1 MSDETLGQDASHRRK
16 AAERAVAESIHWIRA
31 YIPDY
36 GPSKKYAMLV
46 DHARIIR
53 PKIRSCEKDHSHQ
66 KETREVMIGVSGVS
80 SVYVG
85 RGVAPPVGRDRARRP
100 SKGVGRPM
108 VYGLRRLELEMDT
121 EHQNAWK
128 VSASE
133 PTLSAE
139 RANAADIR
147 W

>member
-85 RGVAPPVGRDRARRP
+85 RGVAPPVGRDRARRAKQGCG
-100 SKGVGRPM
+100 SAD
-108 VYGLRRLELEMDT
+108 GLWFEAT
-121 EHQNAWK
+121 
-128 VSASE
+128 
-133 PTLSAE
+133 
-139 RANAADIR
+139 RARNGHGAPKCMESIGQ
-147 W
+147 